1 MTDAAMIC
9 SGFQAVRPAPS
20 PIGRSQDA
28 GSFPIG
34 HDVKVEPPSFW
45 RRSSGGPEGRR
56 RLTAGSAATA
66 HAVETSTRGRRT
78 ISADLSRRRGPGVR
92 CGRPE
97 LPDYSVRW
105 QLRAR
110 RRQEPV

>member
-34 HDVKVEPPSFW
+34 RDVKVEPPSFW
-45 RRSSGGPEGRR
+45 RRSSGGPEGSAPTDRW
-56 RLTAGSAATA
+56 LGGHGAG
-66 HAVETSTRGRRT
+66 GRDLDGD
-78 ISADLSRRRGPGVR
+78 ADDLSRPVARRRGPGVG